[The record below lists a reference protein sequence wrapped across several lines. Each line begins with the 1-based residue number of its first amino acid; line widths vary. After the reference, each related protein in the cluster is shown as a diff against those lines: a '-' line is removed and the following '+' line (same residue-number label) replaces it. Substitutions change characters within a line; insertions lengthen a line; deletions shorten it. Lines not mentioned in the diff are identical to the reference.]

1 MTMPEVKLYTLSTCS
16 HCKSTKNLLNDC
28 NVAYDF
34 VDLDLLEG
42 DERKAILEDVKQ
54 LNPRCTFPTIRI
66 GDRVIVG
73 FKEDEIKEALNLS

>member
-1 MTMPEVKLYTLSTCS
+1 MTKPDVKLYTLSTCS
-16 HCKSTKNLLNDC
+16 HCKSTKNLLKEY

-42 DERKAILEDVKQ
+42 DDRKAALEAVKA
-54 LNPRCTFPTIRI
+54 LNPRCTFPTIHI

-73 FKEDEIKEALNLS
+73 FKEEEIREALGL